1 MQGGSGISTNANKL
15 VGAGHNG
22 LATAAQLKS
31 MGLDAL
37 VVDTQKRVGD
47 NWRLRYRSLSLHDPV
62 SANHLPFIPF
72 PSTWPL
78 YTPAGK
84 LANFLESYVEI
95 LELNVWSQATVDP
108 KRTKYDP
115 KTNTWKATIVRVL
128 SDGSRET
135 REFNVSH
142 IVMAT
147 GLGGGQPKM
156 PAPYPGQAEWD
167 GVAVHSSKHA
177 TGADWKGKRA
187 LVVGACTSG
196 HDVR

>member
-1 MQGGSGISTNANKL
+1 VRIQIK
-15 VGAGHNG
+15 
-22 LATAAQLKS
+22 
-31 MGLDAL
+31 
-37 VVDTQKRVGD
+37 VVTDHF
-47 NWRLRYRSLSLHDPV
+47 RSLSLHDPV

-72 PSTWPL
+72 PATWPL

-108 KRTKYDP
+108 LRTKFDP
-115 KTNTWKATIVRVL
+115 ETKTWEVTIVRKL
-128 SDGSRET
+128 SDESKVT
-135 REFNVSH
+135 RQFNVSH

-177 TGADWKGKRA
+177 TGADWKGKKA

-196 HDVR
+196 HDVSSSTNI

>member
-1 MQGGSGISTNANKL
+1 MLFLTC
-15 VGAGHNG
+15 
-22 LATAAQLKS
+22 
-31 MGLDAL
+31 
-37 VVDTQKRVGD
+37 
-47 NWRLRYRSLSLHDPV
+47 RSLSLHDPV

-72 PSTWPL
+72 PATWPL

-115 KTNTWKATIVRVL
+115 KTNTWNATIVRVL
-128 SDGSRET
+128 SDGSKET
-135 REFNVSH
+135 RGFNVSH

-196 HDVR
+196 HDVSILPQRHKLETDGIDLGRLCPERR

>member
-1 MQGGSGISTNANKL
+1 MLTYS
-15 VGAGHNG
+15 
-22 LATAAQLKS
+22 
-31 MGLDAL
+31 
-37 VVDTQKRVGD
+37 
-47 NWRLRYRSLSLHDPV
+47 SLSLHDPV

-72 PSTWPL
+72 PATWPL

-115 KTNTWKATIVRVL
+115 KTNTWNATIVRVL
-128 SDGSRET
+128 SDGSKET

-196 HDVR
+196 HDVSHQVMSKAAILIIRSRSTLPRME